1 MKNFKDLYRSNNSI
15 VLIDQIISSGSNFF
29 MTVFLARFMQISNFA
44 VYSTIVLFGFLLISF
59 GNALIIQPFQVA
71 ANKFK
76 FARLYSNF
84 LFYSQLAF
92 VIIIL
97 IASFIVYQFIK
108 DPGFTFWSLALF
120 IFGLLMQDY
129 FRKFY
134 LVKSQLLLALLC
146 DSLFAFGQ
154 FISVL
159 IIYNFTNFGVDI
171 VLLLTGISALLS
183 VTVSVSTLTP
193 SIKRFFLWK
202 KFYSYHFKE
211 GFWLSLVSFIQWGS
225 ANLFIVS
232 LGIFIN
238 IESLGAFR
246 LIQSLFGVLNI
257 LFQTFENYVLPNACK
272 IYNNSVSL
280 SKQYIRKTSIKS
292 SVLIGTVLFILF
304 LFSEQLIF
312 VAAGTKY
319 IQYSYVVKGMCL
331 LYFILFIGYPI
342 RISIRMLLLNRIFF
356 TGYLLSFIFSIVCF
370 NFLLKTWQLNGVI
383 IGLICNQLIM
393 LLFWSYKLE
402 KKGFKLWK

>member
-1 MKNFKDLYRSNNSI
+1 MKNFKDIYESNKAI
-15 VLIDQIISSGSNFF
+15 VLIDQIVSSGSNFF
-29 MTVFLARFMQISNFA
+29 VTLFLARFMQISNFA
-44 VYSTIVLFGFLLISF
+44 VYSTIILVGFLLISF
-59 GNALIIQPFQVA
+59 SNALIIQPFQVA
-71 ANKFK
+71 AIKFK
-76 FARLYSNF
+76 FARLYSSF
-84 LFYSQLAF
+84 LFYSQIGFILL
-92 VIIIL
+92 IL
-97 IASFIVYQFIK
+97 IVSFIIHHFIK
-108 DPGFTFWSLALF
+108 DPGFTFWNVALF
-120 IFGLLMQDY
+120 IVGLLMQDY

-134 LVKSQLLLALLC
+134 LIKGQLLMALVC

-154 FISVL
+154 FVSVL
-159 IIYNFTNFGVDI
+159 IIYNFSNFDVDN

-183 VTVSVSTLTP
+183 VTVSVAKLAP
-193 SIKRFFLWK
+193 SINRFFLWK
-202 KFYSYHFKE
+202 KFYCYHFKE

-257 LFQTFENYVLPNACK
+257 LFQTFENYVLPNASK
-272 IYNNSVSL
+272 IYNISVAL
-280 SKQYIRKTSIKS
+280 SKEYIRKTSIKS
-292 SVLIGTVLFILF
+292 SILIGTVLFILF

-356 TGYLLSFIFSIVCF
+356 AGYLLSFVFSIVCF

-393 LLFWSYKLE
+393 LLFWNYKLE

>member
-1 MKNFKDLYRSNNSI
+1 MKNFKDLYRSSNSI
-15 VLIDQIISSGSNFF
+15 VLIDQIVSSGSNFF
-29 MTVFLARFMQISNFA
+29 VTLFLARFMQISNFA
-44 VYSTIVLFGFLLISF
+44 VYSTIVLVGFLLISF
-59 GNALIIQPFQVA
+59 GNALVIQPFQVA
-71 ANKFK
+71 AVKFK
-76 FARLYSNF
+76 FARLYSSF
-84 LFYSQLAF
+84 LFYSQLGF
-92 VIIIL
+92 VLL
-97 IASFIVYQFIK
+97 ISVVSFIVYYFIK
-108 DPGFTFWSLALF
+108 DPGFSFLSLALF

-134 LVKSQLLLALLC
+134 LVKNQLLMALLC

-154 FISVL
+154 FISVF
-159 IIYNFTNFGVDI
+159 IIYNFSNFDLDT

-183 VTVSVSTLTP
+183 VAVSVAKLAP

-232 LGIFIN
+232 LGVFIN

-257 LFQTFENYVLPNACK
+257 LFQTFENYVLPNASM
-272 IYNNSVSL
+272 IYNKSVEL
-280 SKQYIRKTSIKS
+280 SKDYIRKTSIKS
-292 SVLIGTVLFILF
+292 SILIGAVLFILF

-319 IQYSYVVKGMCL
+319 IQYSYVVKGMCV
-331 LYFILFIGYPI
+331 LYLILFIGYPI
-342 RISIRMLLLNRIFF
+342 RISIRMLLLNRVFF
-356 TGYLLSFIFSIVCF
+356 AGYLLSFIFSIFCF
-370 NFLLKTWQLNGVI
+370 SFLLKTWQLNGVI

-393 LLFWSYKLE
+393 LLFWNYQLE